1 MSKKRNYRLFLFVL
15 LLADILA
22 IGGLS
27 VVRMKN
33 AIPDKIYIREGQKD
47 GLTELFDWPMVTYPD
62 TIDVS
67 DQGSYQIPCSL
78 LGIFPLKQV
87 QVETVEEKVLSVCGT
102 PIGLYMETQGVLIV
116 DTGEIVGEDGISRE
130 PAENIAKSGDY
141 ILEVNGSPITRKK
154 QLIEKIQESQGES
167 MELLVE
173 RIMTD
178 ESYRDCWEFCRR
190 MLEDETCREVAVR
203 TEAEFGGRR
212 LREKSEKECFE
223 AMDRTGYGELNE
235 ERLRCAIEMGLLVII
250 RISMLQLD
258 QAADPRELK
267 NMVYQQFAILDRGIR
282 D

>member
-1 MSKKRNYRLFLFVL
+1 MPTEKFMNLGDYKKQ
-15 LLADILA
+15 AILDA
-22 IGGLS
+22 MPTEFMTTPYS
-27 VVRMKN
+27 E
-33 AIPDKIYIREGQKD
+33 IR
-47 GLTELFDWPMVTYPD
+47 
-62 TIDVS
+62 IS
-67 DQGSYQIPCSL
+67 SL
-78 LGIFPLKQV
+78 IKRA
-87 QVETVEEKVLSVCGT
+87 
-102 PIGLYMETQGVLIV
+102 
-116 DTGEIVGEDGISRE
+116 GISRASFYLYFE
-130 PAENIAKSGDY
+130 SKDDLFACMMRQRRER
-141 ILEVNGSPITRKK
+141 LEQGLVEAFREKK
-154 QLIEKIQESQGES
+154 GTFHES

-267 NMVYQQFAILDRGIR
+267 NMAYQQFAILDRGIR